1 MSRAVA
7 TSRSPR
13 RLALCALLVLSS
25 VACSTLPR
33 RGSLQMVPSGEAASA
48 EPWEQVVAEHT
59 RKVEVYEWAVRQVDL
74 RATLVTPRLRTAF
87 MGAQERLHGRVADEL
102 KRDLIDLGVPP
113 DEGTSRPLGTR
124 PRAEEEILVY
134 VCFYVAD
141 QKNRDLAAGYSIWDT
156 ELVRG
161 ATRVE
166 PMRIDAMKYSPALE
180 ALLPHA
186 DRFDEVYALRFPL
199 VDSESGEL
207 IFGPGD
213 PPLRLEVRSAL
224 GAAVVEWTLRVP

>member
-1 MSRAVA
+1 MTAGC
-7 TSRSPR
+7 T
-13 RLALCALLVLSS
+13 
-25 VACSTLPR
+25 TLPR
-33 RGSLQMVPSGEAASA
+33 RGPLQILPPGESAAAPS
-48 EPWEQVVAEHT
+48 WEQVVAVHT

-74 RATLVTPRLRTAF
+74 RATLVTPHLRTAF
-87 MGAQERLHGRVADEL
+87 LAAQGRLHGRVADEL

-113 DEGTSRPLGTR
+113 DEGASRPLATR
-124 PRAEEEILVY
+124 PGAEEEILLY

-161 ATRVE
+161 DIRVE
-166 PMRIDAMKYSPALE
+166 PSTIESVKYSPALE

-186 DRFDEVYALRFPL
+186 DRFDEVYVLRFPL
-199 VDSESGEL
+199 IDRESGKAL
-207 IFGPGD
+207 FGPGE

-224 GAAVVEWTLRVP
+224 GAAVVEWTLQVP

>member
-1 MSRAVA
+1 MNRTVPSWRRAG
-7 TSRSPR
+7 
-13 RLALCALLVLSS
+13 RLALCALLLSS
-25 VACSTLPR
+25 GVACTPLPR
-33 RGSLQMVPSGEAASA
+33 RGPLLMVPLGDRLSA
-48 EPWEQVVAEHT
+48 ESWEQAVREHT

-74 RATLVTPRLRTAF
+74 RATLVTPRLRAAF
-87 MGAQERLHGRVADEL
+87 LTAQERLHGRIADEL

-113 DEGTSRPLGTR
+113 DEGASRPLGTR

-141 QKNRDLAAGYSIWDT
+141 QRNRDLAAGYSIWDT

-161 ATRVE
+161 ATRVQ
-166 PMRIDAMKYSPALE
+166 PTRIDAMKYSPALE

-199 VDSESGEL
+199 VHRESGNVV
-207 IFGPGD
+207 FGPGE

-224 GAAVVEWTLRVP
+224 GAAVVDWTLQVP